1 MFKYKS
7 DAELEAMS
15 AAERDVYATQKR
27 EFEATQNKEAI
38 EAAVKTAKEG
48 IETDFAEKLK
58 LTNEAAAKATAD
70 LEVIVQ
76 KQGEELAKRATD
88 PNGFDSTEGKKE
100 LQGMFDATN
109 KGVVS
114 EKMTLKT
121 FNLDSTI
128 AVNDFTG
135 TSGTVAGAIGA
146 VANFFAQVLPTIFR
160 KPVPKSNILDYCD
173 VMPLVNNQLVSIS
186 ENETVSI
193 AVTPECTVKP
203 VSTTVFTSSI
213 VTAVPLATLWKTS
226 DQIRVF
232 FQLFVKTFYD
242 TIVSY
247 FDQKIPAK
255 VITEVNSLGTAFTPN
270 ASQVYGTGITP
281 NNYDVIIQ
289 VIAQL
294 VNLGYTPNC
303 VRLSNYAY
311 SALKTLRTGSTG
323 DNQYSLQNGGSINL
337 LNSTI
342 SYGTLSIPIE
352 TDPSLAADAFQIGD
366 FSVVKVGLG
375 SEMFYVETLTEADMT
390 NNTKS
395 HRLEKYVAVNIPAAI
410 RTGITKDTFTNCRTL
425 LTKV

>member
-1 MFKYKS
+1 MFKYKT

-15 AAERDVYATQKR
+15 AEERDTYAKEKR
-27 EFEATQNKEAI
+27 EHEANENKKAIDEAVKAAKEEAVKEANEATKKQIDDLTAI
-38 EAAVKTAKEG
+38 VE
-48 IETDFAEKLK
+48 
-58 LTNEAAAKATAD
+58 
-70 LEVIVQ
+70 
-76 KQGEELAKRATD
+76 KQGEEIAKGANNPLGIDTK
-88 PNGFDSTEGKKE
+88 EAEAELKK
-100 LQGMFDATN
+100 MHDATN
-109 KGVVS
+109 KGLVS

-128 AVNDFTG
+128 AVNTFTNAAG
-135 TSGTVAGAIGA
+135 SGTVAGAIGTI
-146 VANFFAQVLPTIFR
+146 ANFFSQVLPTIFR

-173 VMPLVNNQLVSIS
+173 VMPLVNNQLVTIS
-186 ENETVSI
+186 ETETISI

-203 VSTTVFTSSI
+203 VSTVTFVSSI
-213 VTAVPLATLWKTS
+213 VTAAPLATLWKTS
-226 DQIRVF
+226 DQIRLF
-232 FQLFVKTFYD
+232 FQLFVQTFYN
-242 TIVSY
+242 TIISY

-255 VITEVNSLGTAFTPN
+255 VITEVNSLGTAFTPD
-270 ASQVYGTGITP
+270 ASQVYPSGVTP

-311 SALKTLRTGSTG
+311 SAMKTLRATSG

-337 LNSTI
+337 LTSTI
-342 SYGTLSIPIE
+342 SYGSLSIPIE
-352 TDPSLAADAFQIGD
+352 TDPSLAVDAFQIGD

-395 HRLEKYVAVNIPAAI
+395 HRLEKYVAVNIPNAL

-425 LTKV
+425 LTHS